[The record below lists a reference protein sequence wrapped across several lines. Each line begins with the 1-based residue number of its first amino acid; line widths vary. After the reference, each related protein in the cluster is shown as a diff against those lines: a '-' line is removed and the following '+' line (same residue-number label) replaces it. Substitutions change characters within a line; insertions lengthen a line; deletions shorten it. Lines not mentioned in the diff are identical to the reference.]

1 MVGLKPASNKT
12 LSIGVVSLANRSYLY
27 STNVIPG
34 PNAKANG
41 RQLIGMSEWNYD
53 IPIVFKLLLS
63 GDPKTCP
70 SSIWDNPEEIALVGD
85 YSDGLENL
93 ERFLSQID
101 LPEAQGLT
109 AEAIVFLN
117 KPENRNQYFV
127 LECGEI
133 FDMGDTPLLEQN
145 LELLEEVKNIQPEV
159 EQALQ
164 SLIPPPFVAP
174 KPAGFFSKLFGRTP
188 EPPSP
193 THDVRESIYRLGLG
207 NWSNTLY
214 FDLTDA

>member
-1 MVGLKPASNKT
+1 M
-12 LSIGVVSLANRSYLY
+12 ANRSYLY

-41 RQLIGMSEWNYD
+41 RKLIGISEWDYD

-63 GDPKTCP
+63 GNPKTCP
-70 SSIWDNPEEIALVGD
+70 SSIWDETEEIALIGD
-85 YSDGLENL
+85 YASGVKNL
-93 ERFLSQID
+93 EKFFSQIALPAAQD
-101 LPEAQGLT
+101 LI
-109 AEAIVFLN
+109 AEAMEFLN
-117 KPENRNQYFV
+117 EPENQNQYFV

-145 LELLEEVKNIQPEV
+145 LALLDQVKNLQHEV

-164 SLIPPPFVAP
+164 SLVPPPVAP
-174 KPAGFFSKLFGRTP
+174 PKPVGFFSKLFGRTP

-193 THDVRESIYRLGLG
+193 AHDLMKPIHDLGLG
-207 NWSNTLY
+207 NWSNILY
-214 FDLTDA
+214 FSFTNA